1 MKHTNKRKA
10 LGLLLVGF
18 MLLTLLGWAPLPAA
32 GTAVEVKDVDELVA
46 AIAPN
51 VTVKLAPGE
60 YRLANAATYGKD
72 TGNPYCRWEYASETG
87 YELIVFGVD
96 GLTIQGAG
104 MDKTTLLAQDR
115 YANVLSFH
123 GCQDVTLSA
132 FTAGHSPAPGFC
144 SGGVLH
150 LVNCTGSWWS
160 SAASSAAVPWASG
173 PPTAAT

>member
-18 MLLTLLGWAPLPAA
+18 MLLTLMGAAPAKTFANTVSPQTTPAPE
-32 GTAVEVKDVDELVA
+32 GPVVEVKDVDELVA

-150 LVNCTGSWWS
+150 LVN
-160 SAASSAAVPWASG
+160 
-173 PPTAAT
+173 